1 MPISDGSSDVC
12 SSDLGVASKRMPRPP
27 GVGDGGPG
35 KDAGSRQTINHSR
48 QHGLFAA
55 MQMIGAGRIEDDP
68 VGQIGGD
75 DRGVALQDPER
86 EAVERLSVGRG
97 RGVLYEETGDEEE
110 RKSVE

>member
-1 MPISDGSSDVC
+1 
-12 SSDLGVASKRMPRPP
+12 
-27 GVGDGGPG
+27 
-35 KDAGSRQTINHSR
+35 
-48 QHGLFAA
+48 

-97 RGVLYEETGDEEE
+97 RGVLYEETGDEDLSLGGGHPDAQAGGLGRNVRRDHYPPSPVRSEE
-110 RKSVE
+110 HTSELQSLMRISYDVCCF